1 LKLLKGSIL
10 LISVILLT
18 HGVGKA
24 NAFSRFSLQQI
35 IQQDTSKKDTT
46 KKVAKNNSGLDQ
58 KVEYKADSVKFNKNK
73 SVVYLYG
80 NARVLYG
87 DFELDADYIRYDS
100 DKKVIFA
107 SGRTDPKTN
116 KYVGK
121 PIFKS
126 GPEGSAIAD
135 SIYYNSETTRA
146 KVFGVFSEQEGGFFS
161 GGQSKKQI
169 DDELHIKN
177 VMYSTCNLPHP
188 HFGLMISKGVVTE
201 KQIITGPVYMI
212 IEDIPTPLGLP
223 FAFFPKPNKRTSG
236 IILPSPGED
245 ATRGF
250 FLQNG
255 GYYLG
260 LNDYWDAKFLGSI
273 YTNGSYETSVNSQYI
288 KRYKYSG
295 NIGINYA
302 SVKNGLE
309 GTEAFDNP
317 KKDFSIRWSH
327 SQNANANPGTTFSA
341 SVNITSSSYYTNTAA
356 NQTYDIRAIA
366 NNTTNSSISYSRT
379 FSNNMNYSLSMTSN
393 QTLSTRDVSIR
404 LPEATFNVPTFS
416 PFDSKTRVGEQKWYQ
431 KITVGYALQG
441 TNAIDTKDSLL
452 FQNDGLKRLKSGFS
466 HNIPINMSFTA
477 LKYLNFSLGGTYNEV
492 WNFQTI
498 RNRYTT
504 YADNTYTVRSDT
516 VSGFKRAGSYNLST
530 SMSTKIY
537 GLKVFKNLG
546 NIKALRHV
554 MTPNV
559 SFNYSPDFTKAGSG
573 PFLAAVSENEFERD
587 GRKKIIRD
595 ANMVPLTYSMFQGM
609 AYQGSFSPKTA
620 SIGFGVDNTVELKVK
635 SSKDTTGTGERKI
648 PIIQGLSINGS
659 YNFLAARNKLS
670 TLGFSGRSQFTDKL
684 GINYNGTFDPYDIE
698 LSTDLSG
705 NVITNADGSPVY
717 VRSNNYLLKRGRLAR
732 LTSIGFSF
740 DYSLNPEALKKKN
753 EANDK
758 LSETAKQKGLSPLQ
772 SEQLAAIS
780 RDPNAFVDFNIPW
793 NFSFSYSFQ
802 YTNDL
807 GISRTSNTL
816 NFNGDLNLTPKW
828 KVTFNSGY
836 DFQNNGLTPM
846 NIGIYRDLHCWDMS
860 VNWVPY
866 GAYKSYSLTLKVKA
880 SILQDLKLSK
890 RQGFYNTYQ

>member
-1 LKLLKGSIL
+1 LKLLSNSIL
-10 LISVILLT
+10 LIFVILLT
-18 HGVGKA
+18 LVVGKA
-24 NAFSRFSLQQI
+24 NAFSHFSLQQV
-35 IQQDTSKKDTT
+35 IQQDTLKKDTT
-46 KKVAKNNSGLDQ
+46 KVKTKNNSDLDQ
-58 KVEYKADSVKFNKNK
+58 KVEYKAEDSVSFSKDK
-73 SVVYLYG
+73 SIVYLYG
-80 NARVLYG
+80 NARVIYG
-87 DFELDADYIRYDS
+87 DFELDADYIKY
-100 DKKVIFA
+100 DKKNNTIFA
-107 SGRTDPKTN
+107 SGKKDPKTGR
-116 KYVGK
+116 YVGK

-126 GPEGSAIAD
+126 GAEGSAIAD
-135 SIYYNSETTRA
+135 SLYYNTETTRA
-146 KVFGVFSEQEGGFFS
+146 KVFSVFSEQEGGFFS

-201 KQIITGPVYMI
+201 KQIVTGPVYMI
-212 IEDIPTPLGLP
+212 IEDVPTPLGLP

-236 IILPSPGED
+236 VILPQPGED

-255 GYYLG
+255 GYYIG
-260 LNDYWDAKFLGSI
+260 LNDYWDAKVLGSI
-273 YTNGSYETSVNSQYI
+273 YTNGSYETSLLSNYT
-288 KRYKYSG
+288 KRYKYNG
-295 NIGINYA
+295 NINFNY
-302 SVKNGLE
+302 SSTKNGLE
-309 GTEAFDNP
+309 GTEAFRNP
-317 KKDFSIRWSH
+317 AKVFHLTWSH
-327 SQNANANPGTTFSA
+327 SQNANARPGTTFSA
-341 SVNITSSSYYTNTAA
+341 SVNLGSSTYFSATAA
-356 NQTYDIRAIA
+356 NMSYDQGAIA
-366 NNTTNSSISYSRT
+366 TNTMSSSISYAKSYP
-379 FSNNMNYSLSMTSN
+379 NGINYSLALGSD
-393 QTLSTRDVSIR
+393 QTLSTKDISVR
-404 LPEATFNVPTFS
+404 LPQATFNVPTFN

-431 KITVGYALQG
+431 RITVGYGLQG
-441 TNAIDTKDSLL
+441 NNSISTKDSLL
-452 FQNDGLKRLKSGFS
+452 FENDGLKRLKTGFA
-466 HNIPINMSFTA
+466 HTIPVSMSFTA
-477 LKYLNFSLGGTYNEV
+477 LKYLNFSMGGTYNEV
-492 WNFQTI
+492 WNFQTT

-504 YADNTYTVRSDT
+504 FSDGSYSIRTDT

-537 GLKVFKNLG
+537 GKKEFKNLG
-546 NIKALRHV
+546 NIKAMRHV

-559 SFNYSPDFTKAGSG
+559 SFSYSPDFTRAGSG
-573 PFLAAVSENEFERD
+573 PFLEARD
-587 GRKKIIRD
+587 QNNAPIID
-595 ANMVPLTYSMFQGM
+595 PYGKALTYSIFENS
-609 AYQGSFSPKTA
+609 AFPGSFSSKSA
-620 SIGFGVDNTVELKVK
+620 AIGFGLDNTVELKVK

-659 YNFLAARNKLS
+659 YNFIAPRNKLS
-670 TLGFSGRSQFTDKL
+670 NLSFSGRSQFTDKL
-684 GINYNGTFDPYDIE
+684 GINYNGTFDPYALDETI
-698 LSTDLSG
+698 DPVSG
-705 NVITNADGSPVY
+705 VVTYTKSDTY
-717 VRSNNYLLKRGRLAR
+717 TWRRGGKLPR

-753 EANDK
+753 ETNDK
-758 LSETAKQKGLSPLQ
+758 LEDVANKKGLSPLQ

-802 YTNDL
+802 YSNDL
-807 GISRTSNTL
+807 GRSTLSNTL

-890 RQGFYNTYQ
+890 RQGYYNTY

>member
-1 LKLLKGSIL
+1 MKLLKSSIL

-18 HGVGKA
+18 LAVGKA

-35 IQQDTSKKDTT
+35 IQQDTSKKDTS
-46 KKVAKNNSGLDQ
+46 KKQSKNTSGLDQ
-58 KVEYKADSVKFNKNK
+58 KVEYKADSVKYSKNK
-73 SVVYLYG
+73 SIIYLYG

-87 DFELDADYIRYDS
+87 DFELDADFIRYDS
-100 DKKVIFA
+100 EKKVIFA

-126 GPEGSAIAD
+126 GAEGSAIAD

-260 LNDYWDAKFLGSI
+260 LNDYWDAKLLGSI

-309 GTEAFDNP
+309 GTEAFENP
-317 KKDFSIRWSH
+317 NKDFSIRWSH

-366 NNTTNSSISYSRT
+366 NNTTNSSISYART

-431 KITVGYALQG
+431 KITVGYALLG

-452 FQNDGLKRLKSGFS
+452 FQNDGLKRLRSGFS
-466 HNIPINMSFTA
+466 HNIPVNMSFTA

-492 WNFQTI
+492 WNFQSI
-498 RNRYTT
+498 RNRYTRF
-504 YADNTYTVRSDT
+504 ADDTYTARTDT
-516 VSGFKRAGSYNLST
+516 ISGFKRAGSYNLST

-559 SFNYSPDFTKAGSG
+559 SFNYSPDFTRAGKG
-573 PFLAAVSENEFERD
+573 PFEA
-587 GRKKIIRD
+587 IIDQNDRPIVD
-595 ANMVPLTYSMFQGM
+595 ANGIPLTYSTFQGM
-609 AYQGSFSPKTA
+609 AYQGSFSGKSA

-659 YNFLAARNKLS
+659 YNFLATRNKLS

-698 LSTDLSG
+698 ESRDAA
-705 NVITNADGSPVY
+705 NNIIRNADGTPVY
-717 VRSNNYLLKRGRLAR
+717 IRSNTYLLKRGRLAR

-758 LSETAKQKGLSPLQ
+758 LNETAKNKGLSPLQ
-772 SEQLAAIS
+772 SEQLSAIS

-802 YTNDL
+802 YSNDL
-807 GISRTSNTL
+807 GVSRTSNTL

>member
-1 LKLLKGSIL
+1 MKLLTSSIL

-24 NAFSRFSLQQI
+24 NAFSSFSLQQI
-35 IQQDTSKKDTT
+35 IQQDTSKRDTS
-46 KKVAKNNSGLDQ
+46 KKASPNNSGLDQ
-58 KVEYKADSVKFNKNK
+58 KVEYRADSVRFSKNK
-73 SVVYLYG
+73 SIIYMYG
-80 NARVLYG
+80 NARVNYG

-100 DKKVIFA
+100 QNKLIFA

-116 KYVGK
+116 RYVGK

-126 GPEGSAIAD
+126 GTDGSAIAD
-135 SIYYNSETTRA
+135 SLYYNSETTKA
-146 KVFGVFSEQEGGFFS
+146 KVYGVFSEQEGGFFS

-188 HFGLMISKGVVTE
+188 HFGILITKGIATE
-201 KQIITGPVYMI
+201 KQIISGPMYMVF
-212 IEDIPTPLGLP
+212 EGVPTPIGLP

-260 LNDYWDAKFLGSI
+260 LNDYWDAKLLGSI
-273 YTNGSYETSVNSQYI
+273 YTNGSYETNLTSNYI
-288 KRYKYSG
+288 KRYKFSG
-295 NIGINYA
+295 NIGISYN

-309 GTEAFDNP
+309 GTEAFENP
-317 KKDFSIRWSH
+317 NKDFSIRWSH

-341 SVNITSSSYYTNTAA
+341 SVNVTSSSYYTNSPA
-356 NQTYDIRAIA
+356 NLNYDLNAIA
-366 NNTTNSSISYSRT
+366 NNTTNSSISYSKT

-393 QTLSTRDVSIR
+393 QTLRTRDVSIR
-404 LPEATFNVPTFS
+404 LPDATFNVPTFS
-416 PFDSKTRVGEQKWYQ
+416 PFDSKTRVGEQNWYQ
-431 KITVGYALQG
+431 KITIGYALQG

-452 FQNDGLKRLKSGFS
+452 FQNDGLKRLRSGFS
-466 HNIPINMSFTA
+466 HSIPINMSFTA
-477 LKYLNFSLGGTYNEV
+477 LKYLNFSLGGSYNEV
-492 WNFQTI
+492 WNFQHINKRFTSF
-498 RNRYTT
+498 
-504 YADNTYTVRSDT
+504 DDGTYTERIDT
-516 VSGFKRAGSYNLST
+516 LSGFKRAGSYSLST

-537 GLKVFKNLG
+537 GQKKFKNLG
-546 NIKALRHV
+546 NIMAMRHV
-554 MTPNV
+554 ITPNV
-559 SFNYSPDFTKAGSG
+559 SFNYSPDFTKAGRG
-573 PFLAAVSENEFERD
+573 PFLAAIDQNGKE
-587 GRKKIIRD
+587 IRD
-595 ANMVPLTYSMFQGM
+595 TYQQPLTYSVFQGM
-609 AYQGSFSPKTA
+609 AYQGSFPGKA
-620 SIGFGVDNTVELKVK
+620 AAIGFGVDNTVELKVK

-648 PIIQGLSINGS
+648 PIIQGLSISGS
-659 YNFLAARNKLS
+659 YNFLAPRNKLS
-670 TLGFSGRSQFTDKL
+670 TLSFNGRSQFTDKL
-684 GINYNGTFDPYDIE
+684 GINYNGTFDPYDLDE
-698 LSTDLSG
+698 SVD
-705 NVITNADGSPVY
+705 PVTGQRTFT
-717 VRSNNYLLKRGRLAR
+717 RSNNFTLRRGGRLAR
-732 LTSIGFSF
+732 LTNIGFSF
-740 DYSLNPEALKKKN
+740 DYSLNPDALKKKN

-758 LSETAKQKGLSPLQ
+758 LSETAKEKGLSPLQ

-802 YTNDL
+802 YSNDF
-807 GISRTSNTL
+807 GVSTTSNTL
-816 NFNGDLNLTPKW
+816 NFNGDFNLTPKW
-828 KVTFNSGY
+828 KFTFNSGY

-866 GAYKSYSLTLKVKA
+866 GAYKSYSVTLKVKA

>member
-1 LKLLKGSIL
+1 MKLLTSSIL

-24 NAFSRFSLQQI
+24 NAFSSFSLQQI
-35 IQQDTSKKDTT
+35 IQQDTSKRDTS
-46 KKVAKNNSGLDQ
+46 KKASPNNSGLDQ
-58 KVEYKADSVKFNKNK
+58 KVEYRADSVRFSKNK
-73 SVVYLYG
+73 SIIYMYG
-80 NARVLYG
+80 NARVNYG

-100 DKKVIFA
+100 QNKLIFA

-116 KYVGK
+116 RYVGK

-126 GPEGSAIAD
+126 GTDGSAIAD
-135 SIYYNSETTRA
+135 SLYYNSETTKA
-146 KVFGVFSEQEGGFFS
+146 KVYGVFSEQEGGFFS

-188 HFGLMISKGVVTE
+188 HFGILITKGIATE
-201 KQIITGPVYMI
+201 KQIISGPMYMVF
-212 IEDIPTPLGLP
+212 EGVPTPIGLP

-260 LNDYWDAKFLGSI
+260 LNDYWDAKLLGSI
-273 YTNGSYETSVNSQYI
+273 YTNGSYETNLTSNYI
-288 KRYKYSG
+288 KRYKFSG
-295 NIGINYA
+295 NIGISYN

-309 GTEAFDNP
+309 GTEAFENP
-317 KKDFSIRWSH
+317 NKDFSIRWSH

-341 SVNITSSSYYTNTAA
+341 SVNVTSSSYYTNSPA
-356 NQTYDIRAIA
+356 NLNYDLNAIA
-366 NNTTNSSISYSRT
+366 NNTTNSSISYSKT

-393 QTLSTRDVSIR
+393 QTLRTRDVSIR
-404 LPEATFNVPTFS
+404 LPDATFNVPTFS

-431 KITVGYALQG
+431 KITIGYALQG

-452 FQNDGLKRLKSGFS
+452 FQNDGLKRLRSGFS
-466 HNIPINMSFTA
+466 HSIPINMSFTA
-477 LKYLNFSLGGTYNEV
+477 LKYLNFSLGGSYNEV
-492 WNFQTI
+492 WNFQHINKRFTSF
-498 RNRYTT
+498 
-504 YADNTYTVRSDT
+504 DDGTYTERIDT
-516 VSGFKRAGSYNLST
+516 LSGFKRAGSYSLST

-537 GLKVFKNLG
+537 GQKKFKNLG
-546 NIKALRHV
+546 NIMAMRHV
-554 MTPNV
+554 ITPNV
-559 SFNYSPDFTKAGSG
+559 SFNYSPDFTKAGRG
-573 PFLAAVSENEFERD
+573 PFLAAIDQNGKE
-587 GRKKIIRD
+587 IRD
-595 ANMVPLTYSMFQGM
+595 TYQQPLTYSVFQGM
-609 AYQGSFSPKTA
+609 AYQGSFPGKA
-620 SIGFGVDNTVELKVK
+620 AAIGFGVDNTVELKVK

-648 PIIQGLSINGS
+648 PIIQGLSISGS
-659 YNFLAARNKLS
+659 YNFLAPRNKLS
-670 TLGFSGRSQFTDKL
+670 TLSFNGRSQFTDKL
-684 GINYNGTFDPYDIE
+684 GINYNGTFDPYDLDE
-698 LSTDLSG
+698 SVD
-705 NVITNADGSPVY
+705 PVTGQRTFT
-717 VRSNNYLLKRGRLAR
+717 RSNNFTLRRGGRLAR
-732 LTSIGFSF
+732 LTNIGFSF
-740 DYSLNPEALKKKN
+740 DYSLNPDALKKKN

-758 LSETAKQKGLSPLQ
+758 LSETAKEKGLSPLQ

-802 YTNDL
+802 YSNDF
-807 GISRTSNTL
+807 GVSTTSNTL
-816 NFNGDLNLTPKW
+816 NFNGDFNLTPKW
-828 KVTFNSGY
+828 KFTFNSGY

-866 GAYKSYSLTLKVKA
+866 GAYKSYSVTLKVKA

>member
-1 LKLLKGSIL
+1 M
-10 LISVILLT
+10 
-18 HGVGKA
+18 
-24 NAFSRFSLQQI
+24 
-35 IQQDTSKKDTT
+35 
-46 KKVAKNNSGLDQ
+46 
-58 KVEYKADSVKFNKNK
+58 EYKADSVKYSKNK
-73 SVVYLYG
+73 SIIYLYG

-100 DKKVIFA
+100 EKKVIFA

-126 GPEGSAIAD
+126 GAEGSAIAD

-260 LNDYWDAKFLGSI
+260 LNDYWDAKLLGSI

-309 GTEAFDNP
+309 GTEAFENP
-317 KKDFSIRWSH
+317 NKDFSIRWSH

-366 NNTTNSSISYSRT
+366 NNTTNSSISYART

-431 KITVGYALQG
+431 KITVGYALLG

-452 FQNDGLKRLKSGFS
+452 FQNDGLKRLRSGFS

-492 WNFQTI
+492 WNFQSI
-498 RNRYTT
+498 RNRYTRF
-504 YADNTYTVRSDT
+504 ADETFTARTDT
-516 VSGFKRAGSYNLST
+516 ISGFKRAGSYNLST

-559 SFNYSPDFTKAGSG
+559 SFNYSPDFTRAGKG
-573 PFLAAVSENEFERD
+573 PFEAVIDQN
-587 GRKKIIRD
+587 GRPIID
-595 ANMVPLTYSMFQGM
+595 ASTGIPLTYSTFQGM
-609 AYQGSFSPKTA
+609 AYQGSFSGKSA
-620 SIGFGVDNTVELKVK
+620 SIGFGVENTVELKVK

-648 PIIQGLSINGS
+648 PIIQGLSINGN
-659 YNFLAARNKLS
+659 YNFLAERNKLS
-670 TLGFSGRSQFTDKL
+670 LLNFSGRSQFTDKL
-684 GINYNGTFDPYDIE
+684 GINYNGTFDPYDLEQSI
-698 LSTDLSG
+698 DASG
-705 NVITNADGSPVY
+705 RPLVNTDGSPVLI
-717 VRSNNYLLKRGRLAR
+717 RSNNYLLKRGRLAR

-802 YTNDL
+802 YSNDL
-807 GISRTSNTL
+807 GVSRTSNTL
-816 NFNGDLNLTPKW
+816 NFNGDLNLTTKW

>member
-1 LKLLKGSIL
+1 MKLLTSSIL

-24 NAFSRFSLQQI
+24 NAFSSFSLQQI
-35 IQQDTSKKDTT
+35 IQQDTSKRDTS
-46 KKVAKNNSGLDQ
+46 KKASPNNSGLDQ
-58 KVEYKADSVKFNKNK
+58 KVEYRADSVRFSKNK
-73 SVVYLYG
+73 SIIYMYG
-80 NARVLYG
+80 NARVNYG

-100 DKKVIFA
+100 QNKLIFA

-116 KYVGK
+116 RYVGK

-126 GPEGSAIAD
+126 GTDGSAIAD
-135 SIYYNSETTRA
+135 SLYYNSESTKA
-146 KVFGVFSEQEGGFFS
+146 KVYGVFSEQEGGFFS

-188 HFGLMISKGVVTE
+188 HFGILITKGIATE
-201 KQIITGPVYMI
+201 KQIISGPMYMVF
-212 IEDIPTPLGLP
+212 EGVPTPIGLP

-260 LNDYWDAKFLGSI
+260 LNDYWDAKLLGSI
-273 YTNGSYETSVNSQYI
+273 YTNGSYETNLTSNYI
-288 KRYKYSG
+288 KRYKFSG
-295 NIGINYA
+295 NIGISYN

-309 GTEAFDNP
+309 GTEAFENP
-317 KKDFSIRWSH
+317 NKDFSIRWSH

-341 SVNITSSSYYTNTAA
+341 SVNVTSSSYYTNSPA
-356 NQTYDIRAIA
+356 NLNYDLNAIA
-366 NNTTNSSISYSRT
+366 NNTTNSSISYSKT

-393 QTLSTRDVSIR
+393 QTLRTRDVSIR
-404 LPEATFNVPTFS
+404 LPDATFNVPTFS
-416 PFDSKTRVGEQKWYQ
+416 PFDSKNRLGEQKWYQ
-431 KITVGYALQG
+431 KITIGYALQG

-452 FQNDGLKRLKSGFS
+452 FQNDGLKRLRSGFS
-466 HNIPINMSFTA
+466 HSIPINMSFTA
-477 LKYLNFSLGGTYNEV
+477 LKYLNFSLGGSYNEV
-492 WNFQTI
+492 WNFQHINKRFTSF
-498 RNRYTT
+498 
-504 YADNTYTVRSDT
+504 DDGTYTERIDT
-516 VSGFKRAGSYNLST
+516 LSGFKRAGSYSLST

-537 GLKVFKNLG
+537 GQKKFKNLG
-546 NIKALRHV
+546 NIMAMRHV
-554 MTPNV
+554 ITPNV
-559 SFNYSPDFTKAGSG
+559 SFNYSPDFTKAGRG
-573 PFLAAVSENEFERD
+573 PFLAAIDQNGKE
-587 GRKKIIRD
+587 IRD
-595 ANMVPLTYSMFQGM
+595 TYQQPLTYSVFQGM
-609 AYQGSFSPKTA
+609 AYQGSFPGKA
-620 SIGFGVDNTVELKVK
+620 AAIGFGVDNTVELKVK

-648 PIIQGLSINGS
+648 PIIQGLSISGS
-659 YNFLAARNKLS
+659 YNFLAPRNKLS
-670 TLGFSGRSQFTDKL
+670 TLSFNGRSQFTDKL
-684 GINYNGTFDPYDIE
+684 GINYNGTFDPYDLDESI
-698 LSTDLSG
+698 D
-705 NVITNADGSPVY
+705 PVTGQRTFT
-717 VRSNNYLLKRGRLAR
+717 RSNNFTLRRGGRLAR
-732 LTSIGFSF
+732 LTNIGFSF
-740 DYSLNPEALKKKN
+740 DYSLNPDALKKKN

-758 LSETAKQKGLSPLQ
+758 LSETAKEKGLSPLQ

-802 YTNDL
+802 YSNDF
-807 GISRTSNTL
+807 GVSTTSNTL
-816 NFNGDLNLTPKW
+816 NFNGDFNLTPKW
-828 KVTFNSGY
+828 KFTFNSGY

-866 GAYKSYSLTLKVKA
+866 GAYKSYSVTLKVKA

>member
-1 LKLLKGSIL
+1 MKLLKSSIL

-18 HGVGKA
+18 HGVSKA

-35 IQQDTSKKDTT
+35 IQQDTSKRDTS
-46 KKVAKNNSGLDQ
+46 KKESKNNSGLDQ
-58 KVEYKADSVKFNKNK
+58 KVEYKADSVKYSKNK
-73 SVVYLYG
+73 SIIYLYG

-100 DKKVIFA
+100 EKKVIFA

-126 GPEGSAIAD
+126 GAEGSAIAD

-260 LNDYWDAKFLGSI
+260 LNDYWDAKLLGSI

-288 KRYKYSG
+288 KRYKYTG

-309 GTEAFDNP
+309 GTEAFENP
-317 KKDFSIRWSH
+317 NKDFSIRWSH

-366 NNTTNSSISYSRT
+366 NNTTNSSISYART

-431 KITVGYALQG
+431 KITVGYALLG

-452 FQNDGLKRLKSGFS
+452 FQNDGLKRLRSGFS

-492 WNFQTI
+492 WNFQSI
-498 RNRYTT
+498 RNRYTRFD
-504 YADNTYTVRSDT
+504 DNTFTARTDT
-516 VSGFKRAGSYNLST
+516 ISGFKRAGSYNLST

-559 SFNYSPDFTKAGSG
+559 SFNYSPDFTRAGKG
-573 PFLAAVSENEFERD
+573 PFEAVIDQN
-587 GRKKIIRD
+587 GRPIID
-595 ANMVPLTYSMFQGM
+595 ATTGIPLTYSTFQGM
-609 AYQGSFSPKTA
+609 AYQGSFSGKSA

-659 YNFLAARNKLS
+659 YNFLAERNKLS
-670 TLGFSGRSQFTDKL
+670 LLNFSGRSQFTDKL
-684 GINYNGTFDPYDIE
+684 GINYNGTFDPYDLEQSI
-698 LSTDLSG
+698 DASG
-705 NVITNADGSPVY
+705 RPVVNSDGSPALI
-717 VRSNNYLLKRGRLAR
+717 RSNNYLLKRGRLAR

-758 LSETAKQKGLSPLQ
+758 LGETAKQKGLSPLQ

-802 YTNDL
+802 YSNDL
-807 GISRTSNTL
+807 GVSRTSNTL
-816 NFNGDLNLTPKW
+816 NFNGDLNLTTKW

>member
-1 LKLLKGSIL
+1 MKLLTSSIL

-24 NAFSRFSLQQI
+24 NAFSSFSLQQI
-35 IQQDTSKKDTT
+35 IQQDTSKRDTS
-46 KKVAKNNSGLDQ
+46 KKESKNNSGLDQ
-58 KVEYKADSVKFNKNK
+58 KVEYRADSVRFSKNK
-73 SVVYLYG
+73 SIVYMYG
-80 NARVLYG
+80 NARVNYG

-100 DKKVIFA
+100 QNKLIFA
-107 SGRTDPKTN
+107 SGRTDAKTN
-116 KYVGK
+116 RYVGK

-126 GPEGSAIAD
+126 GTDGSAIAD
-135 SIYYNSETTRA
+135 SLYYNSETTKA
-146 KVFGVFSEQEGGFFS
+146 KVYGVFSEQEGGFFS

-212 IEDIPTPLGLP
+212 IEDVKTPIGLP

-260 LNDYWDAKFLGSI
+260 LNDYWDAKLLGSI
-273 YTNGSYETSVNSQYI
+273 YTNGSYETNMTSNYI
-288 KRYKYSG
+288 KRYKFSG
-295 NIGINYA
+295 NIGISYN

-309 GTEAFDNP
+309 GTEAFANP
-317 KKDFSIRWSH
+317 NKDFSIRWSH

-341 SVNITSSSYYTNTAA
+341 SVNVTSSSYYTNSPA
-356 NQTYDIRAIA
+356 NLNYDLNAIA
-366 NNTTNSSISYSRT
+366 NNTTNSSISYSKT

-393 QTLSTRDVSIR
+393 QTLRTRDVSIR
-404 LPEATFNVPTFS
+404 LPDATFNVPTFS
-416 PFDSKTRVGEQKWYQ
+416 PFDSKTRLGEQKWYQ

-452 FQNDGLKRLKSGFS
+452 FQNDGLKRLRSGFS
-466 HNIPINMSFTA
+466 HTIPINMSFTA
-477 LKYLNFSLGGTYNEV
+477 LKYLNFSLGGSYNEV
-492 WNFQTI
+492 WNFQHI
-498 RNRYTT
+498 NKKFTT
-504 YADNTYTVRSDT
+504 FDDGTYTERIDT
-516 VSGFKRAGSYNLST
+516 LSGFKRAGSYNLST

-537 GLKVFKNLG
+537 GQKKFKNLG
-546 NIKALRHV
+546 NIMAMRHV
-554 MTPNV
+554 ITPNV
-559 SFNYSPDFTKAGSG
+559 SFNYSPDFTKAGRG
-573 PFLAAVSENEFERD
+573 PFLAAVSENQ
-587 GRKKIIRD
+587 RD
-595 ANMVPLTYSMFQGM
+595 ANGNKAVIYDAVGNPLTYSVFQGM
-609 AYQGSFSPKTA
+609 AYQGSFPGKA
-620 SIGFGVDNTVELKVK
+620 AAIGFGVDNTVELKVK

-648 PIIQGLSINGS
+648 PIIQGLSISGS
-659 YNFLAARNKLS
+659 YNFLAPRNKLS
-670 TLGFSGRSQFTDKL
+670 TLSFNGRSQFTDKL
-684 GINYNGTFDPYDIE
+684 GINYNGTFDPYDLE
-698 LSTDLSG
+698 ESTD
-705 NVITNADGSPVY
+705 PVTGQKTFT
-717 VRSNNYLLKRGRLAR
+717 RSNNFTLKKGGRLAR
-732 LTSIGFSF
+732 LTNIGFSF
-740 DYSLNPEALKKKN
+740 DYSLNPDALKKKN

-758 LSETAKQKGLSPLQ
+758 LSETAKEKGLSPLQ

-802 YTNDL
+802 YSNDF
-807 GISRTSNTL
+807 GVSTTSNTL
-816 NFNGDLNLTPKW
+816 NFNGDFNLTPKW
-828 KVTFNSGY
+828 KFTFNSGY

-866 GAYKSYSLTLKVKA
+866 GAYKSYSVTLKVKA